1 MFEDK
6 KITKEKV
13 KDLLYEVILWYND
26 IRKRKEKRYGKE
38 ICSNNIMY

>member
-38 ICSNNIMY
+38 ICSNNVMY

>member
-1 MFEDK
+1 MFKDK

-38 ICSNNIMY
+38 ICSNNVMY